1 MIDEVELQA
10 LDGANP
16 LGFLAALGT
25 IIALERA
32 GERQAKLYWRVGP
45 MWTPVITDVAASE
58 PGDFAN
64 AVARGLAGRHVAPEA
79 EAERVRASKRYTDV
93 RNAIKRKASEIRR
106 RRLGKA
112 ERRAAEQTELAPLQ
126 IELARAR
133 DEWLTALRNAVP
145 RPELALGDRVDC
157 TPEEYRMHAEALL
170 EDASGRDGIEML
182 AAFGTDAC
190 LAKSGSIEPTPF
202 QFLSGAGHQW
212 FLKTARQLM
221 VEVTPERIRRAL
233 FEPWTYADEKL
244 SMRWDPI
251 EDRRYAL
258 SAADPSDAP
267 ARTVWMANLLAYR
280 ALALFPAAPCRGA
293 LRVVGWTMVEGDPVF
308 TWPLWEFAASLDT
321 IRSLLAMRELVSDRE
336 DRANLRARG
345 VRAVFRSRRIKVGS
359 GMNYVVNF
367 TPARAV

>member
-1 MIDEVELQA
+1 VSANVELKA

-25 IIALERA
+25 MIALNRA
-32 GERQAKLYWRVGP
+32 GEREAKLHWRVGP
-45 MWTPVITDVAASE
+45 TWVPVITRVAVSD
-58 PGDFAN
+58 PGEFAN
-64 AVARGLAGRHVAPEA
+64 VVARGLAGRAVTPDA
-79 EAERVRASKRYTDV
+79 EAERVRASERYAAARKAV
-93 RNAIKRKASEIRR
+93 KEKASEIRR
-106 RRLGKA
+106 RKLGRT
-112 ERRAAEQTELAPLQ
+112 ERRAAEQAELAPLE
-126 IELARAR
+126 IEFARAR
-133 DEWLTALRNAVP
+133 DEWLNALRSAVP

-170 EDASGRDGIEML
+170 EDTSDGDGIAML

-190 LAKSGSIEPTPF
+190 VAKNGSIEPTPF

-221 VEVTPERIRRAL
+221 DEVTPERIYRAL

-244 SMRWDPI
+244 SMRWDPV

-258 SAADPSDAP
+258 SATDPSDTP

-280 ALALFPAAPCRGA
+280 ALALFPAAPRRGA
-293 LRVVGWTMVEGDPVF
+293 LRAVGWTMVDGEPAF

-321 IRSLLAMRELVSDRE
+321 IRSLLALRELVSERIDY
-336 DRANLRARG
+336 ASLRGRG

>member
-1 MIDEVELQA
+1 MSAKVELQA

-25 IIALERA
+25 MIALNRA
-32 GERQAKLYWRVGP
+32 GEREAKLHWQVGAR
-45 MWTPVITDVAASE
+45 WTPVITGVAASE
-58 PGDFAN
+58 PSDFAN
-64 AVARGLAGRHVAPEA
+64 IVARGLAGRDVAPEA
-79 EAERVRASKRYTDV
+79 EAERARASKRYTDA
-93 RNAIKRKASEIRR
+93 RKALKEKASEIRR
-106 RRLGKA
+106 RKLGRT
-112 ERRAAEQTELAPLQ
+112 ERRAAEQTELAPLES
-126 IELARAR
+126 ELARAR
-133 DEWLTALRNAVP
+133 NEWLSALRNAVP

-170 EDASGRDGIEML
+170 EDASDGDGIAML

-190 LAKSGSIEPTPF
+190 AAKSGNIEPTPF

-212 FLKTARQLM
+212 FLRTARQLM
-221 VEVTPERIRRAL
+221 DEVTPERIRSAL

-244 SMRWDPI
+244 SMRWDPV

-293 LRVVGWTMVEGDPVF
+293 LRVVGWTTVDGDPVF

-321 IRSLLAMRELVSDRE
+321 IRSLLTLRELVSDRD
-336 DRANLRARG
+336 DRASLRARG